1 MTWFYHN
8 TAEEFKE
15 EHIADNIGYVYLI
28 TNIQTGKRYVGKK
41 LFTKAGYR
49 QIKGKKKKVRKASD
63 WLEYWGSNTEL
74 QADVKREGE
83 DKFTREI
90 LHLCNTRSA
99 CNYMETWEI
108 FNRHALLSDQYYNSW
123 VTCKI
128 HKTHVLGKIK
138 WPESSKQP
146 TPL

>member
-1 MTWFYHN
+1 LTWFYHN

-74 QADVKREGE
+74 QAEVKLKGE

-90 LHLCNTRSA
+90 LHLCKTRSA
-99 CNYMETWEI
+99 CNYWETWEI

-123 VTCKI
+123 CTCKI

-138 WPESSKQP
+138 WLENKQP
-146 TPL
+146 T